1 MSVQDQDKSW
11 PNHWDPDDEG
21 FWERQG
27 KRIANRNLWISI
39 PNLLLGFAVWIY
51 WGMVAKYMQKLHFAT
66 DGELFDFTFM
76 NAGQSYEDNA
86 YRALLFTLPAV
97 AGLAGATLRIPNSF
111 MIAICGGRNVKF
123 MTTVLLILPA
133 LGAGIAL
140 QDHTTPFHIF
150 IILAALSGV
159 GGGAFASSMSNIS
172 FFFPKK
178 MQGLALGLNA
188 GLGNLGVSVMQFLIP
203 WVITFQ
209 MFGSLSGDPY
219 EYLADGATKQMWIQN
234 ASLVWVPILAFFAAL
249 AFLFMNNLP
258 FHKHGPTPIAVAK
271 YLWLT
276 ILGFVGAAVGVVLLI
291 IPWGAFPMLLKT
303 FVIVVVAVA
312 VTLGAM
318 RYLTPGETREGLKEQ
333 FGIFKLMRPVHQKR
347 ESMGVRDGR
356 AVADDVEVM
365 TYEIV
370 VVAVAVTLGAMRYL
384 TPRETRAGL
393 KEQFGIFK
401 LKHNW
406 VMTYLY
412 VMTFG
417 SFIGYANAFPKLI
430 DDVFGVYRV
439 GELAG
444 EPTGLSSAAYIWIG
458 AGVGALIRPLG
469 GWLSDKVGGARVT
482 HWDTIIMIVS
492 TIAAG
497 HFVSVA
503 MVSAEPQQYFVPFLL
518 TFIVL
523 FATTGIG
530 NGSTF
535 RMIGVIFDKDQR
547 GPVLGWTSAIA
558 AYGAYLIPKI
568 FATQIQA
575 GTPQYAL
582 YGFAAYYASCLLLNW
597 WFYARKGAEVS
608 C

>member
-1 MSVQDQDKSW
+1 
-11 PNHWDPDDEG
+11 
-21 FWERQG
+21 
-27 KRIANRNLWISI
+27 
-39 PNLLLGFAVWIY
+39 
-51 WGMVAKYMQKLHFAT
+51 
-66 DGELFDFTFM
+66 
-76 NAGQSYEDNA
+76 
-86 YRALLFTLPAV
+86 
-97 AGLAGATLRIPNSF
+97 

-140 QDHTTPFHIF
+140 QDHTTPFYIF

-178 MQGLALGLNA
+178 TQGLALGLNA

-219 EYLADGATKQMWIQN
+219 EYLADSGTRQMWIQN
-234 ASLVWVPILAFFAAL
+234 ASLVWVPILAFFAVL
-249 AFLFMNNLP
+249 AFFLMSNLP
-258 FHKHGPTPIAVAK
+258 FHKHGPTPVAIAK

-276 ILGFVGAAVGVVLLI
+276 VLGFVGAAVGVVLLI

-303 FVIVVVAVA
+303 FVIVIVAVA
-312 VTLGAM
+312 VTLGSM
-318 RYLTPGETREGLKEQ
+318 RYLTPGETRE
-333 FGIFKLMRPVHQKR
+333 
-347 ESMGVRDGR
+347 
-356 AVADDVEVM
+356 
-365 TYEIV
+365 
-370 VVAVAVTLGAMRYL
+370 
-384 TPRETRAGL
+384 GL

-469 GWLSDKVGGARVT
+469 GWLSDKVGGAKVT

-497 HFVSVA
+497 YIVSTA
-503 MVSAEPQQYFVPFLL
+503 MVSPQPQQYFVPFLL

-575 GTPQYAL
+575 GTPEYAL
-582 YGFAAYYASCLLLNW
+582 YGFAAYYATCLILNW
-597 WFYARKGAEVS
+597 WFYARKGAEIS

>member
-1 MSVQDQDKSW
+1 MSEENQRVTLARW
-11 PNHWDPDDEG
+11 EPDDEK
-21 FWERQG
+21 FWDLEG
-27 KRIANRNLWISI
+27 KQIANKNLWISI
-39 PNLLLGFAVWIY
+39 PNLLLGFSVWIY
-51 WGMVAKYMQKLHFAT
+51 WGMVAKYIQQIHFGT
-66 DGELFDFTFM
+66 GGELFDFTFM
-76 NAGQSYEDNA
+76 NNGQGYEDAA

-97 AGLAGATLRIPNSF
+97 AGLSGATLRIPNSF

-123 MTTVLLILPA
+123 MTTFLLILPA

-140 QDHTTPFHIF
+140 QNQATPFYIF

-178 MQGLALGLNA
+178 QQGLALGLNA

-203 WVITFQ
+203 YVITFRL
-209 MFGSLSGDPY
+209 FGGLSGEPY
-219 EYLADGATKQMWIQN
+219 EYMSGGSPVQIWVQN
-234 ASLVWVPILAFFAAL
+234 AGLVWVPILAIFMVM

-258 FHKHGPTPIAVAK
+258 FHKVGSTAKAVSK
-271 YLWLT
+271 YVWLT
-276 ILGFVGAAVGVVLLI
+276 LLGFAGATVGIILLI
-291 IPWGAFPMLLKT
+291 IPWGGFPMLLKT
-303 FVIVVVAVA
+303 FVVMAVAIVV
-312 VTLGAM
+312 TLAAM
-318 RYLTPGETREGLKEQ
+318 K
-333 FGIFKLMRPVHQKR
+333 
-347 ESMGVRDGR
+347 
-356 AVADDVEVM
+356 
-365 TYEIV
+365 
-370 VVAVAVTLGAMRYL
+370 YL
-384 TPRETRAGL
+384 TPREISESL
-393 KEQFGIFK
+393 DDQFAIFK
-401 LKHNW
+401 EKHNW

-469 GWLSDKVGGARVT
+469 GWLSDKIGGARVT
-482 HWDTIIMIVS
+482 HWDTIIMIIS

-497 HFVSVA
+497 YFVSMA
-503 MVSAEPQQYFVPFLL
+503 MVSPEPQQYFIPFLL

-535 RMIGVIFDKDQR
+535 RMIGVIFDKDKR
-547 GPVLGWTSAIA
+547 GPVLGWTSAVA
-558 AYGAYLIPKI
+558 AYGAYFIPKI
-568 FATQIQA
+568 FGTQIKA

-582 YGFAAYYASCLLLNW
+582 YGFAAYYLTCLMVNW
-597 WFYARKGAEVS
+597 WFYARKNAEVR